1 MKKLRVCFWNT
12 NKNENINEYI
22 SDIIVEQE
30 IDILALAEYESDI
43 EELKKMLALYNIVI
57 EQAITIG
64 CDRITIL
71 KRKANIQPAFQNK
84 YCSMQIIDNMYLLAC
99 LHLPSKLYADV
110 LKRGIAIAR
119 IVDEIQIQEEKLGIE
134 KTIIVGDINE
144 NPYETGCLGA
154 SGFHGIPVYKD
165 TMKKYRVIMDESF
178 KMFYNPMWNLLG
190 DFSFPPGTYY
200 YSGNEVENSFWNVYD
215 QVMIRPCLRGQFVD
229 DELKIL
235 CETKKRKLIDANN
248 HPDKKISDHLPIV
261 FEIMED

>member
-1 MKKLRVCFWNT
+1 MEKNLDSKGRWRNKIVAFRVSPEEAEQIDACVRLSGLSKQDYITKRLTDREIVVQGNPRVYKALRN
-12 NKNENINEYI
+12 
-22 SDIIVEQE
+22 QMAE
-30 IDILALAEYESDI
+30 IY
-43 EELKKMLALYNIVI
+43 EELKHLEK
-57 EQAITIG
+57 
-64 CDRITIL
+64 
-71 KRKANIQPAFQNK
+71 
-84 YCSMQIIDNMYLLAC
+84 CSEENEE
-99 LHLPSKLYADV
+99 LPSKLYADV

-119 IVDEIQIQEEKLGIE
+119 IVEEIQIQEEKLGIE

>member
-99 LHLPSKLYADV
+99 LHLPS
-110 LKRGIAIAR
+110 
-119 IVDEIQIQEEKLGIE
+119 KLGIE

>member
-1 MKKLRVCFWNT
+1 
-12 NKNENINEYI
+12 
-22 SDIIVEQE
+22 
-30 IDILALAEYESDI
+30 
-43 EELKKMLALYNIVI
+43 
-57 EQAITIG
+57 
-64 CDRITIL
+64 
-71 KRKANIQPAFQNK
+71 
-84 YCSMQIIDNMYLLAC
+84 
-99 LHLPSKLYADV
+99 
-110 LKRGIAIAR
+110 
-119 IVDEIQIQEEKLGIE
+119 
-134 KTIIVGDINE
+134 
-144 NPYETGCLGA
+144 
-154 SGFHGIPVYKD
+154 
-165 TMKKYRVIMDESF
+165 MDESF